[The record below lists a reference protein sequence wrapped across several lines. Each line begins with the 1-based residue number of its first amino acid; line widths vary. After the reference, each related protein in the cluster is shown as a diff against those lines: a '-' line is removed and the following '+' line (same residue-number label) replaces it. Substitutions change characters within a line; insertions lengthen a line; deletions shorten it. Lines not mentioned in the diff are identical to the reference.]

1 METTYD
7 MFIETDV
14 PEDELIVSR
23 TDFTGKI
30 TYVNETFADI
40 SGYKPEELIGKPH
53 NMIRHPDMPKSAFK
67 DLWKTVE
74 SGGTWEGYVKNLRK
88 DGGYYWVFAR
98 VSTVIKNG
106 KAIEYKSVRE
116 PVSREK
122 KIEIQNLYD
131 KMRSEEEGTTRVVL
145 YVDNEN
151 IEKVKILDLAGY

>member
-1 METTYD
+1 MITTFDMFMET
-7 MFIETDV
+7 EV

-30 TYVNETFADI
+30 TYVNDTFAEI
-40 SGYKPEELIGKPH
+40 SGYEPEELIGQPH
-53 NMIRHPDMPKSAFK
+53 NVIRHPDMPKSAFA
-67 DLWKTVE
+67 DLWATVQR
-74 SGGTWEGYVKNLRK
+74 GDTWEGYVKNRRK

-98 VSTVIKNG
+98 VSTVIKDG

-131 KMRSEEEGTTRVVL
+131 KLRSEEEGATRVVL
-145 YVDNEN
+145 YLKNEN
-151 IEKVKILDLAGY
+151 SSRGT